1 MIRVLIR
8 ALTPLA
14 ASGLGRMVESD
25 PEFAVTA
32 GDDDGEQPDVVL
44 AEADPESDLTNDVA
58 GEAAAGGSPVVLLAD
73 DPAGEWIAEALA
85 SGASAVLPRSVT
97 ATELTAALRA
107 ASAGLIVIHR
117 DASGMLAGMRGAANE
132 RESSGEALT
141 PREITVLRTMGEG
154 LSNKE
159 IAARLGISE
168 HTVKFHVAAIL
179 AKLGAASRTEAVML
193 GVRRGLL
200 LV

>member
-8 ALTPLA
+8 ASTPLA

-25 PEFAVTA
+25 PEFAVIT
-32 GDDDGEQPDVVL
+32 GDDDGGGPDVVL
-44 AEADPESDLTNDVA
+44 AESDPETDLTRGA
-58 GEAAAGGSPVVLLAD
+58 AAEASAGGSPVVLLAD

-85 SGASAVLPRSVT
+85 AGASAVLPRTVT
-97 ATELTAALRA
+97 ETELTAALRA
-107 ASAGLIVIHR
+107 ASAGLIVVHR
-117 DASGMLAGMRGAANE
+117 DAPGMLPVVRGVGNQ
-132 RESSGEALT
+132 RDGSGEALT
-141 PREITVLRTMGEG
+141 PREITVLRKMGEG